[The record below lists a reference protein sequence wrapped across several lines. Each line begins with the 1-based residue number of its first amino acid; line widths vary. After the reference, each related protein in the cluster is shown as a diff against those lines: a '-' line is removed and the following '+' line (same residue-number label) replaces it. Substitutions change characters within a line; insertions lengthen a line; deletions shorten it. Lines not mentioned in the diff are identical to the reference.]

1 MLHRIQ
7 IKSPISHD
15 NGLAHT
21 ANGTEVLVDGKLMH
35 GITSI
40 YTEHS
45 VDSIPEVTMFVYP
58 SVCDV
63 ETSAELK
70 LMVDVDSVST
80 AIQCI
85 QFQMNLDP
93 DFREGVRKNIEDV
106 LEEHAHKY
114 VKSEKL
120 SEEILNRVFGLD

>member
-15 NGLAHT
+15 NGVAHT
-21 ANGTEVLVDGKLMH
+21 ANGTEVLVDGKPFH
-35 GITSI
+35 GIKSI
-40 YTEHS
+40 YTDHA
-45 VDSIPEVTMFVYP
+45 VDELPRVTMTILP

-70 LMVDVDSVST
+70 LMVDVDSVKT
-80 AIQCI
+80 AIECI

-120 SEEILNRVFGLD
+120 SEAILNRVFGLD

>member
-15 NGLAHT
+15 NGVAHT
-21 ANGTEVLVDGKLMH
+21 ANGTEVLVDGKPFH
-35 GITSI
+35 GIKSI
-40 YTEHS
+40 YTDHA
-45 VDSIPEVTMFVYP
+45 VDELPRVTMTILP

-70 LMVDVDSVST
+70 LMVDVNSVKT
-80 AIQCI
+80 AIECI